1 MGLASSL
8 STALTGLNAAETM
21 IDVAGNNIA
30 NANTIGFKESSV
42 QFATQFLQ
50 TQGLGSS
57 PTADSGGTDPEQ
69 TGLGVEVSA
78 ITPDFSQGTISVTSN
93 PDDMAIQGDG
103 FFIVQGSNGQQLY
116 TRDGSF
122 TTNAQNQLETST
134 GQVLLGQT
142 VNDQFQ
148 LQNTTLQPLT
158 IPLGAKS
165 VAQATQNV
173 VLQGSL
179 PPSNS
184 TNSASTPSIIESQA
198 LSDGS
203 IPVPPNLGTS
213 QNNLY
218 AVAPPDVS
226 GTMAAANNNASS
238 GLTDGGT
245 YQYQITYSYTLPNG
259 QVESTPASAVV
270 GPVTTSGAQEIDLSN
285 IPAPPTPA
293 SGNPPIPAYTSVNIY
308 RTDSSGTGSYD
319 LVGSVAVNGSN
330 PLSFTDTMSDAT
342 MQANAAA
349 NTASPLPY
357 TLPSATLGAG
367 SYSYYVVWA
376 NSTTGVQSQPT
387 ALIGPETL
395 ASSGSAIALNGIP
408 SPPAG
413 GVFNEM
419 QIYRNTVANPS
430 NFYQVATVPSGTTSY
445 IDDAADS
452 TISANPQ
459 INLNGPAI
467 NSGTLLTNVV
477 ALQNGNYTHPFQL
490 GTINF
495 SGTKGSNTLTAKSF
509 TVTSTTTVADFENFV
524 DQAFGIQA
532 PNADPSNPIPGNPGF
547 TITASGQLQFTG
559 NNGTANALGISAA
572 SLSETLANGTTVP
585 INLGFTTMQQASGTS
600 TSTDFVVYDSLGD
613 PVNVTLTMVLE
624 STNSSGTTYRW
635 FADSGDNQPSTGAGI
650 AVGTGE
656 ITFDGSGNLT
666 SETNTTV
673 QIDRTGSAAV
683 SPLQFNLNFGQVS
696 GLAATSTS
704 GASIEAASQD
714 GSPPGTLS
722 SFSVGANGIITGVF
736 SNGVSQTLGQVVLAK
751 FDNNAGLAQQGQ
763 NMFAAGVN
771 SGLPIEGAP
780 GSEGIG
786 TLVAGATEESN
797 TDVGGNLINLITAS
811 TTYRGGAQVISTVQQ
826 LYDTLLQ
833 LRTA

>member
-30 NANTIGFKESSV
+30 NANTVGFKQSSV
-42 QFATQFLQ
+42 DFATQFLQ

-57 PTADSGGTDPEQ
+57 PSGDSGGTNPEQ
-69 TGLGVEVSA
+69 TGLGVEVA
-78 ITPDFSQGTISVTSN
+78 GITPDFSQGTLQVTSN

-103 FFIVQGSNGQQLY
+103 FFIVQGSDGQQLY

-122 TTNAQNQLETST
+122 QTNAQNQLETST

-148 LQNTTLQPLT
+148 LENTTLQPLT
-158 IPLGAKS
+158 IPLGSKS

-179 PPSNS
+179 PPSNTEG
-184 TNSASTPSIIESQA
+184 TNSTPSIIQSQA

-203 IPVPPNLGTS
+203 VPVPPNLGTG

-218 AVAPPDVS
+218 AVPGPDVS
-226 GTMAAANNNASS
+226 GVTAAAANNASS
-238 GLTDGGT
+238 GLTAGGT
-245 YQYQITYSYTLPNG
+245 YQYEITYSYTLSNG
-259 QVESTPASAVV
+259 QVESSPPSAVV

-293 SGNPPIPAYTSVNIY
+293 SGNPPIPAYTQVNIY

-319 LVGSVAVNGSN
+319 LVGTVATNGSN
-330 PLSFTDTMSDAT
+330 PLSFSDTMSDAT
-342 MQANAAA
+342 MESNASAGSAA
-349 NTASPLPY
+349 PLPN
-357 TLPSATLGAG
+357 TLASSTMGAG

-395 ASSGSAIALNGIP
+395 VNSGSGIALNGIP

-413 GVFNEM
+413 SGFNEI
-419 QIYRNTVANPS
+419 QIYRNTVANPG
-430 NFYQVATVPSGTTSY
+430 NYYQVGTVPSGTSTY
-445 IDDAADS
+445 IDDASDS
-452 TISANPQ
+452 TISSNPQ

-477 ALQNGNYTHPFQL
+477 ALQNGVYTHPFQL

-495 SGTKGSNTLTAKSF
+495 TGTLGTNTLSSQKF
-509 TVTSTTTVADFENFV
+509 TVTSTTTVADFETFV
-524 DQAFGIQA
+524 NQAMGIQA
-532 PNADPSNPIPGNPGF
+532 PNADPTNPVPGNPGF
-547 TITASGQLQFTG
+547 TITASGQLEFTG
-559 NNGTANALGISAA
+559 NNGTANALGITAS
-572 SLSETLANGTTVP
+572 SLSETLANGTTQP
-585 INLGFTTMQQASGTS
+585 INLNFTTTQQASGTS
-600 TSTDFVVYDSLGD
+600 ASTNFVVYDSLGD
-613 PVNVTLTMVLE
+613 PVNITLNMVLQ
-624 STNSSGTTYRW
+624 STTSAGTTYRW
-635 FADSGDNQPSTGAGI
+635 FADSSDNQPLTGNGI
-650 AVGTGE
+650 AVGTGLV
-656 ITFDGSGNLT
+656 TFDGNGNLV
-666 SETNTTV
+666 SESNTTV
-673 QIDRTGSAAV
+673 SVDRTGSAAV

-696 GLAATSTS
+696 GLAATSTT
-704 GASIEAASQD
+704 GPTIEAASQD
-714 GSPPGTLS
+714 GSPPGTLT
-722 SFSVGANGIITGVF
+722 SFSVGGNGIITGVF

-751 FDNNAGLAQQGQ
+751 FANNAGLAQQGQ
-763 NMFAAGVN
+763 NLFAAGVN

-786 TLVAGATEESN
+786 TVVSGATEESN

-811 TTYRGGAQVISTVQQ
+811 TTYRGGAQVISTVQE

-833 LRTA
+833 LRTS